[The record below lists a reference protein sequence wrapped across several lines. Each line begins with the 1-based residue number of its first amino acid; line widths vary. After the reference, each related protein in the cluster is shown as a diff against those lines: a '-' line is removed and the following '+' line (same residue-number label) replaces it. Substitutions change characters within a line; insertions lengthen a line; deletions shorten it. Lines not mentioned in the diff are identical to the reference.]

1 MLIQENDISN
11 IQVQIGCFFFCL
23 VLLFIKMKFAT
34 NGLGPEGILYRLYKQ
49 GSWIFGQDPFANED
63 QSQKEK
69 NKFTL
74 F

>member
-1 MLIQENDISN
+1 MGLACAPGVSAKLNELELQL
-11 IQVQIGCFFFCL
+11 FFFFL

-34 NGLGPEGILYRLYKQ
+34 NGLSPEGILYRLYKR

-69 NKFTL
+69 NL
-74 F
+74 